1 MVKKLDE
8 NEALPE
14 HVGWLLWQANRAW
27 LQDFVGAMQAA
38 GHGWFSDARATLMGQ
53 IPRGGIRQSAL
64 IERVGTSKQAV
75 QQVLDGLEAEGV
87 VARVPDPDDRRGRLV
102 RYTDKGRAALRD
114 ADRVKAEIERRYA
127 QRIGPDRMAALAE
140 ALRALGQ
147 GG

>member
-1 MVKKLDE
+1 MVKELDE
-8 NEALPE
+8 SKDLPE

-27 LQDFVGAMQAA
+27 LQDFVGAMHAA
-38 GHGWFSDARATLMGQ
+38 GYGWFSDARATLMGH

-87 VARVPDPDDRRGRLV
+87 IARVPDPDDRRGRLV
-102 RYTDKGRAALRD
+102 RYTDRGRAALRD

>member
-1 MVKKLDE
+1 MVKEIDE
-8 NEALPE
+8 SEGLPE

-27 LQDFVGAMQAA
+27 LQDFVGAMRAA
-38 GHGWFSDARATLMGQ
+38 GHGWFSDARATLMGH

-87 VARVPDPDDRRGRLV
+87 IARVPDPDDRRGRTV
-102 RYTDKGRAALRD
+102 RYTEKGRAALRD
-114 ADRVKAEIERRYA
+114 ADRVKAEIERRYVE
-127 QRIGPDRMAALAE
+127 RIGPGRMAALAE

-147 GG
+147 EG